1 MNTTLHITS
10 GDHAGSLLAAAGLG
24 GEILV
29 WHDILYDGPCRLAGW
44 PDAATLAARAAFL
57 EDATGGGLDREQV
70 RATLDAQ
77 YARLAA
83 AATADTP
90 LVLWFDAC
98 LFDQAMLAH
107 VLACLHHL
115 GVRQAELLCV
125 DAVPGIVPFDGLGQL
140 QPAQLASLYPRRQP
154 VTAAQFRF
162 AETADRAFAIQDA
175 ALLAELARTAAAPL
189 PWLPAA
195 AARWLQERPDPATGL
210 GRLETL
216 ALAAVCAGCDTPK
229 AIYTAVA
236 AQDGH
241 PQYWGDTTLW
251 AKLNALAARTPPLVR
266 IDGPAARLPQWPG
279 GPALDRFRISRGPI
293 SSTCR
298 CGTGWPENR
307 PG

>member
-1 MNTTLHITS
+1 MNNILHITS
-10 GDHAGSLLAAAGLG
+10 CDHAGSLLAAAGIG

-29 WHDILYDGPCRLAGW
+29 WHDLLYDGPTRPPGW

-57 EDATGGGLDREQV
+57 EDATGGGLDREYV

-83 AATADTP
+83 AAAAGTP

-107 VLACLHHL
+107 VLACLHHQ

-125 DAVPGIVPFDGLGQL
+125 NAFPGIEPFNGLGQL
-140 QPAQLASLYPRRQP
+140 KPADFSTLYPKRLP
-154 VTAAQFRF
+154 ITDEQFRF
-162 AETADRAFAIQDA
+162 AKIADRAFATQDA
-175 ALLAELARTAAAPL
+175 GLLAELARTAVAPL

-195 AARWLQERPDPATGL
+195 TARWLLERPDPATGL

-229 AIYTAVA
+229 AIYAAVA

-266 IDGPAARLPQWPG
+266 ITGPAARLPQWPG
-279 GPALDRFRISRGPI
+279 GPELERFRISI
-293 SSTCR
+293 
-298 CGTGWPENR
+298 EHA
-307 PG
+307 

>member
-1 MNTTLHITS
+1 MKNILHITS
-10 GDHAGSLLAAAGLG
+10 GDCAGSRLAAAGLG

-29 WHDILYDGPCRLAGW
+29 WHDLLYDGPCRPPGW

-57 EDATGGGLDREQV
+57 EAATGGGLNQAQTRH
-70 RATLDAQ
+70 ALDTQ

-83 AATADTP
+83 AAAAGAP

-107 VLACLHHL
+107 VLACLRHL

-125 DAVPGIVPFDGLGQL
+125 DAFPWIEPYDGLGQL
-140 QPAQLASLYPRRQP
+140 QPADFTTLYPKRQP
-154 VTAAQFRF
+154 VTDEQFRF
-162 AETADRAFAIQDA
+162 AETADRAFATQDA
-175 ALLAELARTAAAPL
+175 VLLVELARAADAPL

-195 AARWLQERPDPATGL
+195 AARWLGERPDPATGL

-216 ALAAVCAGCDTPK
+216 ALAAVRAGCDTPK
-229 AIYTAVA
+229 AIYAAVA

-251 AKLNALAARTPPLVR
+251 AKLNALADRTPPLVQ
-266 IDGPAARLPQWPG
+266 ITGPAPRLPQWPG
-279 GPALDRFRISRGPI
+279 GPELERFQI
-293 SSTCR
+293 SSGAVT
-298 CGTGWPENR
+298 
-307 PG
+307 

>member
-1 MNTTLHITS
+1 MNNILHITS

-29 WHDILYDGPCRLAGW
+29 WHDILYDGPTRPPGW
-44 PDAATLAARAAFL
+44 PDAATLTARAAFL
-57 EDATGGGLDREQV
+57 EDTTGGGLERAHV
-70 RATLDAQ
+70 RSVLDAQ

-83 AATADTP
+83 AAVAGTP

-107 VLACLHHL
+107 VLACLRHL

-125 DAVPGIVPFDGLGQL
+125 DAFPGIEPFDGLGQL
-140 QPAQLASLYPRRQP
+140 QPADFSTLYPNRQP
-154 VTAAQFRF
+154 VTDEQFRF
-162 AETADRAFAIQDA
+162 AETADRAFATQDA
-175 ALLAELARTAAAPL
+175 ALLTELARTVDAPL

-195 AARWLQERPDPATGL
+195 AARWLLERPDPATGL

-216 ALAAVCAGCDTPK
+216 ALAAVRAGCDTPK
-229 AIYTAVA
+229 AVYTAVA

-251 AKLNALAARTPPLVR
+251 AKLNALAARTPPRVR
-266 IDGPAARLPQWPG
+266 ITGPAARLPQWPG
-279 GPALDRFRISRGPI
+279 GPELGQFQISI
-293 SSTCR
+293 
-298 CGTGWPENR
+298 EHA
-307 PG
+307 